1 MKHQT
6 TVQEQHTNKQEQHTN
21 KQINKLID
29 EILQVFVPVFI
40 SKEIDSLN
48 PVRYNHSNLKTRED
62 NT

>member
-1 MKHQT
+1 MEHKT
-6 TVQEQHTNKQEQHTN
+6 TVQEQHTLKQEQHTN
-21 KQINKLID
+21 KQINNLID

-48 PVRYNHSNLKTRED
+48 PVRYNSSNLKTRED